1 MDLLKTSALFC
12 IALLLGCDS
21 NVPAYKL
28 IERDGIMHESG
39 SQAPLTGRSV
49 LHHDNG
55 QLWAIKDFKD
65 GKMNGCSRL
74 WQNDQKAPGR
84 FYAGASSRPWLASH
98 ARLKTAWPCSV
109 QRRLCRRACPEI
121 TDRPPAPTAPPPP
134 Q

>member
-39 SQAPLTGRSV
+39 SQAPFTGRSV

-65 GKMNGCSRL
+65 GKMNGLYERYEEGGQL
-74 WQNDQKAPGR
+74 IVKALYKDGE
-84 FYAGASSRPWLASH
+84 
-98 ARLKTAWPCSV
+98 KT
-109 QRRLCRRACPEI
+109 RAI
-121 TDRPPAPTAPPPP
+121 
-134 Q
+134 